1 MTYYTDYPPE
11 TCTDCPF
18 FQYEEESRE
27 VFWCRLAEA
36 ELPITIRKYRYCPL
50 VKKIRCKDCR
60 NFLENWRCLK
70 WSAFARPEGY
80 CYKAER
86 KKYEKG

>member
-1 MTYYTDYPPE
+1 MKHGLIDFKKYFIVGTNQNALHDTMNG
-11 TCTDCPF
+11 TVTG
-18 FQYEEESRE
+18 
-27 VFWCRLAEA
+27 
-36 ELPITIRKYRYCPL
+36 EL
-50 VKKIRCKDCR
+50 IRCKDCR